1 MFESIIK
8 KTDTK
13 YNKFSIKKNCVGLNS
28 SVIEIAEQVEI
39 LNKNLQELNDLTR
52 KTQNST
58 LEDLTISMFGG
69 VGLFYSL
76 ILENSMGLG
85 CFGIL
90 TAVSLFFGLKNIQKL
105 HTYNEEINRQITK
118 IKELNEQIKTTHLEK

>member
-1 MFESIIK
+1 MNLLLK
-8 KTDTK
+8 KLIQNTI
-13 YNKFSIKKNCVGLNS
+13 NFLLKKNCVGLNS
-28 SVIEIAEQVEI
+28 SIIEIAQQVEI